1 MFLYNNYRQ
10 ALDILDNGQESLA
23 HAMQE
28 LDISDI
34 SMFEE
39 WLKEEKTYLA
49 GLKREPEETLQMEYW
64 QALVD
69 LETAE

>member
-1 MFLYNNYRQ
+1 MV
-10 ALDILDNGQESLA
+10 DILDDGQELLV
-23 HAMQE
+23 HAMWE

-34 SMFEE
+34 SVFEE
-39 WLKEEKTYLA
+39 WLKEEKTYLV
-49 GLKREPEETLQMEYW
+49 GLKQEPEEETLQMEYW

>member
-10 ALDILDNGQESLA
+10 ALDILDDGRKSLA
-23 HAMQE
+23 HAMWE
-28 LDISDI
+28 LDISSI
-34 SMFEE
+34 SVFEE

-49 GLKREPEETLQMEYW
+49 GLKQEPEETLKIEYW